1 MERMQ
6 GKTARAA
13 AQSMSRRSFVAGLAG
28 LGALSILGGCSGS
41 ESGSAGS
48 SGAASESGGSGAG
61 APGKV
66 VVGTL
71 ATEDLLPLW
80 AAQADGLFDQGGLEV
95 EIVVFQ
101 SAPDKLDPFRP
112 AAIREDVVFR
122 QEAVARM
129 DGVAAGGDGHTLR
142 KRERRLSQDNLP

>member
-1 MERMQ
+1 MQ

-48 SGAASESGGSGAG
+48 SGAASDSGGSGSG

-101 SAPDKLDPFRP
+101 SATELIAGVSSGSVNMAMIDPMVSAGL
-112 AAIREDVVFR
+112 AASGTDV
-122 QEAVARM
+122 
-129 DGVAAGGDGHTLR
+129 HL
-142 KRERRLSQDNLP
+142 LSRTAMSLSPSMASSMKST